1 MHGGNI
7 HLIKREMKVS
17 SNDLVDF
24 SANINPL
31 GVPSELM
38 GFFEASLA
46 DMVHY
51 PDPEYHDLYR
61 ETALFLKCQ
70 QENLLLGNGAADV
83 IYQWLQKVSPRKALL
98 PAPTFSEYE
107 NALRRMNTHITYAAL
122 FEENH
127 FDISAETLTSQ
138 IKEDTDLV
146 VLCNPNNP
154 TGRIIP
160 LGEMEEIL
168 RFTQRH
174 GCHLMVDEAFMDFV
188 EGGQQHTL
196 IGKINTL
203 PHVSILRS
211 FTKLFA
217 VPGIRLGA
225 VVSSNTHLIR
235 ACKEEAVPWQINT
248 MANALHQYIN
258 TDNAREYIVN
268 SRSLVTKERNWL
280 YAGLSAIN
288 QFRVV
293 EGAANYLLVH
303 WTDHHRRAMELR
315 EGLLP
320 AGIIIRDC
328 SNYIGLDEHWFRVA
342 VKRRKENEDL
352 LKAIVDFLGK

>member
-7 HLIKREMKVS
+7 HLIRRES
-17 SNDLVDF
+17 TLNTNDLSDF

-31 GVPSELM
+31 GVPRELM
-38 GFFEASLA
+38 DFFEASLA
-46 DMVHY
+46 DVVHY

-61 ETALFLKCQ
+61 ETALFFKCHPR
-70 QENLLLGNGAADV
+70 NLLLGNGAADV
-83 IYQWLQKVSPRKALL
+83 IHQWLQKISPRKALL

-107 NALRRMNTHITYAAL
+107 KALRRINTHITYAPL
-122 FEENH
+122 HEENQ
-127 FDISAETLTSQ
+127 FDVSAEKLASQ
-138 IKEDTDLV
+138 IKEGTDLV

-160 LGEMEEIL
+160 LGEMEEIIAL
-168 RFTQRH
+168 TQRH

-188 EGGQQHTL
+188 QDGQKNTL
-196 IGKINTL
+196 IGKIDTL
-203 PHVSILRS
+203 SHVSILRS

-225 VVSSNTHLIR
+225 VVSGNTRLIR
-235 ACKEEAVPWQINT
+235 ACKEEAVPWHINT
-248 MANALHQYIN
+248 IANALHQYIN
-258 TDNAREYIVN
+258 TDNARVYIEN
-268 SRSLVTKERNWL
+268 SRGLVTKERDWL
-280 YAGLSAIN
+280 YAGLSTTN

-303 WTDHHRRAMELR
+303 WTDHHRSAMELR

-328 SNYIGLDEHWFRVA
+328 SNYVGLDEHWFRVA
-342 VKRRKENEDL
+342 VKQRKENEGL
-352 LKAIVDFLGK
+352 LQAIMEFLD

>member
-7 HLIKREMKVS
+7 HLIKRDIKL
-17 SNDLVDF
+17 SNNHFVDF

-38 GFFEASLA
+38 GFFKSSLE
-46 DMVHY
+46 DVVHY
-51 PDPEYHDLYR
+51 PDPEYYDLYR
-61 ETALFLKCQ
+61 ETAIFFKCQ
-70 QENLLLGNGAADV
+70 PENLFLGNGAADV

-107 NALRRMNTHITYAAL
+107 KALRRMKTQITYAPL

-127 FDISAETLTSQ
+127 FDISAEKLASH
-138 IKEDTDLV
+138 IEKDTDLV

-168 RFTQRH
+168 RLTQRH

-188 EGGQQHTL
+188 EQGQQHTL
-196 IGKINTL
+196 IGKIDTL
-203 PHVSILRS
+203 PNVSILRS
-211 FTKLFA
+211 FTKLLA

-225 VVSSNTHLIR
+225 VVSGNTRLIK

-248 MANALHQYIN
+248 IANALHQYIN

-268 SRSLVTKERNWL
+268 SRSLVAKEKNWL

-315 EGLLP
+315 EGLLLS
-320 AGIIIRDC
+320 GIIVRDC
-328 SNYIGLDEHWFRVA
+328 SNYVGLDEHWFRVA
-342 VKRRKENEDL
+342 IKQRKENEGL
-352 LKAIVDFLGK
+352 LQAIVDFLKK